1 MSSKERGTKF
11 FGAMVIALK
20 EGQRLGW
27 VSEVYIDKDAKRI
40 QGIAY
45 RSGVWG
51 VEQETYIGFGD
62 ILKFSRDFVIV
73 SAQGAGQ
80 PLPKEIATSGLRVLK
95 GSKITTHAGRH
106 VATLMDLIF
115 DREDGKIAEIIL
127 PENRMLEIDIAAV
140 HFGPDLVMVP
150 ADYEPAMRDAEPEP
164 NDFAARFFNAG
175 GLSHT
180 VREGYEGV
188 KTAVRNNINTEKVK
202 QTLKSGSQTARQTI
216 LRTSQAIQQGIDQI
230 MKKRPAEKSAEN
242 PANGDTDSTSP
253 VDETKAYADTNQ
265 SDTIAEMAPESVAE
279 VETLDK
285 PK

>member
-1 MSSKERGTKF
+1 MSSQERGSKLY
-11 FGAMVIALK
+11 GAMVIALK

-27 VSEVYIDKDAKRI
+27 VSEVYIDKEAKRI

-51 VEQETYIGFGD
+51 VDQETYIGFGD
-62 ILKFSRDFVIV
+62 ILKFGRDFVIV
-73 SAQGAGQ
+73 SSQGAGH
-80 PLPKEIATSGLRVLK
+80 PLPKEIAKPGLRALK
-95 GSKITTHAGRH
+95 GCKITTHEGRH
-106 VATLMDLIF
+106 VATLADLIF
-115 DREDGKIAEIIL
+115 DREDGKVAEIIL
-127 PENRMLEIDIAAV
+127 PENRVLQIDIAAV

-150 ADYEPAMRDAEPEP
+150 ADYELAVRAAEPEP
-164 NDFAARFFNAG
+164 NDFATRFFNAG

-230 MKKRPAEKSAEN
+230 MKKRETDKSAQN
-242 PANGDTDSTSP
+242 PANADADADMP
-253 VDETKAYADTNQ
+253 LDATKAYNDPNQ
-265 SDTIAEMAPESVAE
+265 PDAIDELTPESVAG
-279 VETLDK
+279 VEPLDK
-285 PK
+285 P